1 MVERLAHFLTG
12 WVEFEVRGNG
22 PRFFNTAAKAGVEF
36 WGFSRRGERLSA
48 RGTPGDYKRLREL
61 ARRSGAH
68 PTIVA
73 RGGLPL
79 TGHEKSGAARALRGR
94 AAVVLP

>member
-36 WGFSRRGERLSA
+36 WGFSRQGAPSA
-48 RGTPGDYKRLREL
+48 RVRPGITHGCGSWPGGAGPTPP
-61 ARRSGAH
+61 SWPGAGC
-68 PTIVA
+68 P
-73 RGGLPL
+73 LPRP
-79 TGHEKSGAARALRGR
+79 G
-94 AAVVLP
+94 

>member
-61 ARRSGAH
+61 ARRLSQAGDHDRPMLERA
-68 PTIVA
+68 VRFGMA
-73 RGGLPL
+73 ALEGGEEP
-79 TGHEKSGAARALRGR
+79 
-94 AAVVLP
+94 